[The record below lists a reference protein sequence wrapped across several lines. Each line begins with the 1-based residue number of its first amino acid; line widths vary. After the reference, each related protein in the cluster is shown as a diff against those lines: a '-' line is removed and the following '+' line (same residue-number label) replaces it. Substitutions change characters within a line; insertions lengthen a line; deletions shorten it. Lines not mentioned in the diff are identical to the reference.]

1 MKKKFLF
8 ITIGLLLLTS
18 LVCPQEIRKSLLAGS
33 WYPKEAN
40 ALSTQIESFLQNARP
55 PDLSS
60 KQVLALIVPHA
71 GYIYSGQV
79 AAYAYKLIL
88 GQDYDTVVILSPSH
102 RFGFEGCSIY
112 PKGGYQ
118 TPLGI
123 AQVDESLAAEISK
136 ATGFTYI
143 AQAHR
148 GEHAVEIQI
157 PFVQKTLPRAK
168 IVPIVMGYPQKNTIE
183 RLAAGLKKTLRGKK
197 VLLIASTDLSHFLSK
212 EEANKKDHETIS
224 LIQDFK
230 TATLMRKCEAGE
242 NIMCGG
248 GPVTAVLLYAKDKAR
263 VEILDYAD
271 SSTASGDDSRVV
283 GYLAAALVDKPS
295 EEVFALSNQE
305 KKELLN
311 LANAT
316 IRRYVRENKFP
327 EYRPVGSHLLQ
338 NRGAFVT
345 IKKRGL
351 LRGCIGF
358 IEPIMPLYRAVMEAA
373 AYAACH
379 DSRFLPITP
388 EELDSLSV
396 EISVLSPLKKIIEP
410 QSVTV
415 GKHGLVIEMQGKKG
429 LLLPQV
435 ATENNWDQTTFLE
448 QACLKAGLP
457 KTAWRSGA
465 DIYVFEAIV
474 FH

>member
-1 MKKKFLF
+1 MKKNF
-8 ITIGLLLLTS
+8 LLLSTGILFLVS
-18 LVCPQEIRKSLLAGS
+18 LVCSQEIRKSLLAGS

-40 ALSTQIESFLQNARP
+40 ALSAQIDSFLQNAKLP
-55 PDLSS
+55 ALSN
-60 KQVLALIVPHA
+60 QPVFALIVPHA
-71 GYIYSGQV
+71 GYIYSGHV
-79 AAYAYKLIL
+79 AAHAYKLIL
-88 GQDYDTVVILSPSH
+88 GKNYDTVVILSPSH

-118 TPLGI
+118 TPLGT
-123 AQVDESLAAEISK
+123 ALVDESLAAEISN
-136 ATGFTYI
+136 ATGFTFI
-143 AQAHR
+143 AKAHR
-148 GEHAVEIQI
+148 GEHAVEIQV
-157 PFVQKTLPRAK
+157 PFVQRVLPQAK
-168 IVPIVMGYPQKNTIE
+168 IVPIVMGYPQRKTIE

-224 LIQDFK
+224 IIQDFR
-230 TATLMRKCEAGE
+230 TGTLMRKCEAGE

-248 GPVTAVLLYAKDKAR
+248 GPVATVLLLAKDEAH
-263 VEILDYAD
+263 VEVLDYDD
-271 SSTASGDDSRVV
+271 SSTASGDASRVV
-283 GYLAAALVDKPS
+283 GYLAAALVGNPS
-295 EEVFALSNQE
+295 DEVFVLSQQE
-305 KKELLN
+305 KKELLS
-311 LANAT
+311 LAYLT
-316 IRRYVRENKFP
+316 IRGYVRENKLP
-327 EYRPVGSHLLQ
+327 EYQPVGSHLLQ

-358 IEPIMPLYRAVMEAA
+358 IEPIMPLYKTVMEAA

-388 EELDSLSV
+388 EELDALQV
-396 EISVLSPLKKIIEP
+396 EISVLTPLKKIIEP
-410 QSVTV
+410 QSITV

-435 ATENNWDQTTFLE
+435 ATENKWDQTSFLE

-457 KTAWRSGA
+457 KNAWRSGA